1 MQKLVWWMIF
11 LSYCC
16 SQTILTLQ
24 EAWVSRFKSREL
36 LLIQIIYDWS
46 IQKQTEYL
54 QENILSFWP
63 ERELGKVKVKVKMKV
78 TENILSFWPER
89 ELGVDDECVAG
100 HHHAAW
106 RILSFLHI
114 VIVSVLFVTLFN
126 DYGEDQYFDD
136 QVRTS
141 SAAMIT

>member
-1 MQKLVWWMIF
+1 
-11 LSYCC
+11 
-16 SQTILTLQ
+16 
-24 EAWVSRFKSREL
+24 VSRFKSREL

-106 RILSFLHI
+106 RILSFLFGGHDH
-114 VIVSVLFVTLFN
+114 VKLVRGRFWTNATAHEVLS
-126 DYGEDQYFDD
+126 Q
-136 QVRTS
+136 
-141 SAAMIT
+141 

>member
-63 ERELGKVKVKVKMKV
+63 ERELG
-78 TENILSFWPER
+78 
-89 ELGVDDECVAG
+89 VDDECVAG

-114 VIVSVLFVTLFN
+114 VIVRILFVTLFN
-126 DYGEDQYFDD
+126 DYGGGQGEDQYFDD

>member
-1 MQKLVWWMIF
+1 M
-11 LSYCC
+11 
-16 SQTILTLQ
+16 Q

-54 QENILSFWP
+54 Q
-63 ERELGKVKVKVKMKV
+63 
-78 TENILSFWPER
+78 ENILSFWPER

-126 DYGEDQYFDD
+126 DYGGGQGEDQYFDN
-136 QVRTS
+136 QVRTT
-141 SAAMIT
+141 SAAMTT

>member
-1 MQKLVWWMIF
+1 MIGQYKNKHI
-11 LSYCC
+11 S
-16 SQTILTLQ
+16 
-24 EAWVSRFKSREL
+24 V
-36 LLIQIIYDWS
+36 
-46 IQKQTEYL
+46 YL
-54 QENILSFWP
+54 QENILSFCP
-63 ERELGKVKVKVKMKV
+63 VGELGKVNWK
-78 TENILSFWPER
+78 ENILSFGPER

-126 DYGEDQYFDD
+126 IYGEDQYFDD

>member
-1 MQKLVWWMIF
+1 MIGQ
-11 LSYCC
+11 Y
-16 SQTILTLQ
+16 
-24 EAWVSRFKSREL
+24 KNK
-36 LLIQIIYDWS
+36 QIS
-46 IQKQTEYL
+46 VYL
-54 QENILSFWP
+54 QENILSFLP
-63 ERELGKVKVKVKMKV
+63 KQELGKVKVKS
-78 TENILSFWPER
+78 ESFWPER

-126 DYGEDQYFDD
+126 DYGGDQYFDD

>member
-1 MQKLVWWMIF
+1 MIGQ
-11 LSYCC
+11 Y
-16 SQTILTLQ
+16 
-24 EAWVSRFKSREL
+24 KNK
-36 LLIQIIYDWS
+36 QIS
-46 IQKQTEYL
+46 VYL
-54 QENILSFWP
+54 Q
-63 ERELGKVKVKVKMKV
+63 
-78 TENILSFWPER
+78 ENILSFWPER

-126 DYGEDQYFDD
+126 DHGEDQYFDD

>member
-1 MQKLVWWMIF
+1 M
-11 LSYCC
+11 
-16 SQTILTLQ
+16 
-24 EAWVSRFKSREL
+24 SRFKSREL
-36 LLIQIIYDWS
+36 LLIQIVYDWS

-126 DYGEDQYFDD
+126 IYGEDQYFDD

>member
-1 MQKLVWWMIF
+1 MIF

-63 ERELGKVKVKVKMKV
+63 ERELGKVKVKSKS
-78 TENILSFWPER
+78 ENESEGEYF
-89 ELGVDDECVAG
+89 V
-100 HHHAAW
+100 
-106 RILSFLHI
+106 FL
-114 VIVSVLFVTLFN
+114 
-126 DYGEDQYFDD
+126 
-136 QVRTS
+136 
-141 SAAMIT
+141 A